1 MGCREEAITTLQDV
15 SEMLKTVLDF
25 LESDTAYLEDAGV
38 PQKAVEFPWEAR
50 DRAVTEMMIAIEGL
64 RNRIQR
70 IEGG

>member
-1 MGCREEAITTLQDV
+1 MGCSEEAITALQDV

-25 LESDTAYLEDAGV
+25 FESDIAYLEDAGV
-38 PQKAVEFPWEAR
+38 PQKSGEFPWEAR
-50 DRAVTEMMIAIEGL
+50 DRAVTEMVVAIEGL